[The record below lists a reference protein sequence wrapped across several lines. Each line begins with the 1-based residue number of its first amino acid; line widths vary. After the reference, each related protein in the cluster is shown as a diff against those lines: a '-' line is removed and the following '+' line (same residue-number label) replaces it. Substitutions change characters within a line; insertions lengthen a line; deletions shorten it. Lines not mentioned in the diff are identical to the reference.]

1 MIIQC
6 NSCQKSF
13 VVPDSVITSC
23 GRLVQCSECGN
34 KWTQFPIKA
43 QNDKKAIIQENIK
56 KKENIVSITK
66 NKKII
71 KKIKKNSKKKNN
83 INIYSP
89 EYLQNKHGIR
99 IIDPSSSNLSSE
111 KKNNSKRKKNTG
123 YGFYNYLISFFIL
136 LLTLFGI
143 LHLTKD
149 MIILNYPEMEKSID
163 YLYETF
169 NNLNLIFK
177 DFISK

>member
-1 MIIQC
+1 
-6 NSCQKSF
+6 
-13 VVPDSVITSC
+13 VPDNAITSS
-23 GRLVQCSECGN
+23 GRLVQCSACGN

-43 QNDKKAIIQENIK
+43 QNDKKLKIEEDIK
-56 KKENIVSITK
+56 QKEKNLPITK

-71 KKIKKNSKKKNN
+71 KKKSTKKKQ

-89 EYLQNKHGIR
+89 EYLQNKHGIK
-99 IIDPSSSNLSSE
+99 IINPSSLNLSSV
-111 KKNNSKRKKNTG
+111 KRNNSKRNKAIG
-123 YGFYNYLISFFIL
+123 YGFYNYLISIFIV

-149 MIILNYPEMEKSID
+149 IIILNYPTIEKNID

-169 NNLNLIFK
+169 YNLSLIFT

>member
-13 VVPDSVITSC
+13 VVPDNAITSS

-71 KKIKKNSKKKNN
+71 KKTQQKKYRKYYLDIYIYYHKN
-83 INIYSP
+83 I
-89 EYLQNKHGIR
+89 
-99 IIDPSSSNLSSE
+99 
-111 KKNNSKRKKNTG
+111 
-123 YGFYNYLISFFIL
+123 
-136 LLTLFGI
+136 
-143 LHLTKD
+143 
-149 MIILNYPEMEKSID
+149 
-163 YLYETF
+163 
-169 NNLNLIFK
+169 
-177 DFISK
+177 